1 MMGVC
6 IDRKAQSDQLK
17 LIMVTELMSRGEHRL
32 HLLAFHLSSS
42 AHWLF
47 FLWVNA
53 RRQRIRSSAQGR
65 QAKDCLQAA
74 HEVRQGRLLG
84 HELAAFV

>member
-17 LIMVTELMSRGEHRL
+17 LIMVTELMSRGEHRP
-32 HLLAFHLSSS
+32 HLLASHLSSS

-47 FLWVNA
+47 SLG
-53 RRQRIRSSAQGR
+53 QRSQAAYSIFYTRTPSERLSSSSA
-65 QAKDCLQAA
+65 
-74 HEVRQGRLLG
+74 
-84 HELAAFV
+84 